1 MVTKKY
7 KYLTRW
13 KLSSGGI
20 GKDKENGSG
29 WQDERE
35 DYYYKN
41 KIKK

>member
-1 MVTKKY
+1 M
-7 KYLTRW
+7 

-35 DYYYKN
+35 DYYCKN